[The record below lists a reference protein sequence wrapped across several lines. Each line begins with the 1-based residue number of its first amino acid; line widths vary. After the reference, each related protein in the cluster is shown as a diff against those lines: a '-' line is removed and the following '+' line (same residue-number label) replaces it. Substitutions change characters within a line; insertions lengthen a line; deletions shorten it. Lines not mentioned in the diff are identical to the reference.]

1 MITCRRIPENVTA
14 VQWTEDNF
22 AEIQDFLTQKVVQRH
37 NTLFVFTHDGTANVR
52 PREYIVV
59 EGGRLSVYNPIR
71 FRQLFELI

>member
-22 AEIQDFLTQKVVQRH
+22 AEIQDFLTQQVVQRH
-37 NTLFVFTHDGTANVR
+37 NTLFVFTHDGT
-52 PREYIVV
+52 REYIVI